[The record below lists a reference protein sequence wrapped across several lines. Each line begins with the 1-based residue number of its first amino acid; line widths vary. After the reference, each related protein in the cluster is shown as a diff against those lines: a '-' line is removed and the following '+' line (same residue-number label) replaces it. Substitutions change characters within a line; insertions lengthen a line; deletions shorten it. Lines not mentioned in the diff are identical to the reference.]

1 MDRQLLDISSQEVLQ
16 DIFGIYTEE
25 YHEICYQVILCVTFY
40 AYLNRFLNFKVKY
53 IAASF
58 IVDCEHIY
66 FQTIFQN
73 LFVLH
78 FFNKPFLL

>member
-1 MDRQLLDISSQEVLQ
+1 MEEHKSLLDRQLLDISSQEVLQ
-16 DIFGIYTEE
+16 DILAFIQRN
-25 YHEICYQVILCVTFY
+25 IMRSVIKLYYVCVIFY

-66 FQTIFQN
+66 F
-73 LFVLH
+73 
-78 FFNKPFLL
+78 

>member
-16 DIFGIYTEE
+16 DIFGIYPEE
-25 YHEICYQVILCVTFY
+25 YHEICYQVILCVIFY

-53 IAASF
+53 YIAASF

-66 FQTIFQN
+66 F
-73 LFVLH
+73 
-78 FFNKPFLL
+78 